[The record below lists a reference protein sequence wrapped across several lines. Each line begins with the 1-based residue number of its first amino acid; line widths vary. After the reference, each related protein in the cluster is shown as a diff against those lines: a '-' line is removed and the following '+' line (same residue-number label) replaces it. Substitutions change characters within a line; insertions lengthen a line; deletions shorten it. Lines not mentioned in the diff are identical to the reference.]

1 MLSKPH
7 RKFCEGIVSG
17 LTGVRAY
24 ALAYPRCSLNT
35 ARINASQLRAKPH
48 IQQEIAR
55 RRAQADTIAGPDVL
69 ILIEKRRWLAR
80 VVRANLAFLDP
91 EIDGDLLV
99 SLQVEKGR
107 KQPRVSKM
115 RIANKLAAIR
125 LDSRLA
131 GDEPAKSKSSTPT
144 DAEKS
149 PAGAGWRMVAP
160 SGLVV
165 PFEHCGWGPVRP
177 TTPPE
182 PSPDTPASEDP
193 PDSTFPLG
201 PELSRGGPRPS
212 SFDLSASSD
221 ASADSPRSQTP
232 IWERTCGRNSVSR
245 GGFHAAPHANSES
258 STAAPDI
265 PPEAP
270 GAPPPTSHESP
281 VTTPPSLPEQP
292 PPLNFP
298 PPRPRFDPGPD
309 FAARQRARRRQPVVR
324 HLWDEC

>member
-24 ALAYPRCSLNT
+24 ALAYPHCSLNT

-55 RRAQADTIAGPDVL
+55 RRAQADAIVGSDVL

-99 SLQVEKGR
+99 SLHVEERR

-131 GDEPAKSKSSTPT
+131 GDEPPKPKESTY
-144 DAEKS
+144 AEKLLAAGGKEVISKPWGWNRVPLTAPKAS
-149 PAGAGWRMVAP
+149 PSN
-160 SGLVV
+160 SGTPQEFKIQNSKFNIPPL
-165 PFEHCGWGPVRP
+165 P
-177 TTPPE
+177 T
-182 PSPDTPASEDP
+182 SPDTPAP
-193 PDSTFPLG
+193 PSPITAPQSPESSNGSVDDSQDSA
-201 PELSRGGPRPS
+201 ESHAPS
-212 SFDLSASSD
+212 DRQVPAEPQ
-221 ASADSPRSQTP
+221 ASADHEDRDP
-232 IWERTCGRNSVSR
+232 
-245 GGFHAAPHANSES
+245 ANSPQNS
-258 STAAPDI
+258 KFKIQNPTF
-265 PPEAP
+265 PPEPPIDNGYVAP
-270 GAPPPTSHESP
+270 VYH
-281 VTTPPSLPEQP
+281 
-292 PPLNFP
+292 
-298 PPRPRFDPGPD
+298 PRPRFDPGAD
-309 FAARQRARRRQPVVR
+309 YYARQRAKRHQPVER
-324 HLWDEC
+324 HLW